1 MCVFVCVCVFL
12 CMCGWVCVCFC
23 VGVFFCGCVL
33 FWALFWVFLW
43 LKFFDVA
50 VMCVFIL
57 PFKGPKAIFFLD
69 CFVSCCG

>member
-1 MCVFVCVCVFL
+1 
-12 CMCGWVCVCFC
+12 
-23 VGVFFCGCVL
+23 
-33 FWALFWVFLW
+33 LW